1 MKLISLEDIS
11 KYNDLI
17 LNDNLENLSL
27 EEIYEINYGY
37 LKETLNKR
45 NKNLLSLSFKNL
57 DFNEENDKND
67 FIDIIISNKNNIRKL
82 KLIGENFN
90 FIYKEIQD
98 KKIEFNSL
106 EKLIFHIDKE
116 NNDDNEEKNFV
127 LNDEDKIHYL
137 ENNKNLLNYK
147 NIEKIDL
154 QVLNLSF
161 KNKKKIYQIFNNLK
175 EIC

>member
-1 MKLISLEDIS
+1 M
-11 KYNDLI
+11 
-17 LNDNLENLSL
+17 
-27 EEIYEINYGY
+27 
-37 LKETLNKR
+37 
-45 NKNLLSLSFKNL
+45 
-57 DFNEENDKND
+57 
-67 FIDIIISNKNNIRKL
+67 
-82 KLIGENFN
+82 
-90 FIYKEIQD
+90 Q
-98 KKIEFNSL
+98 
-106 EKLIFHIDKE
+106 EKDG
-116 NNDDNEEKNFV
+116 DDNEEKNFV